1 MGDSRPKK
9 RSSGLNEKS
18 KRRQA
23 VSGDHESPWDSDD
36 ADEVLMRAL
45 RLLGEAT
52 AVLIEQRVRD
62 DKNPPI
68 G

>member
-1 MGDSRPKK
+1 M
-9 RSSGLNEKS
+9 
-18 KRRQA
+18 
-23 VSGDHESPWDSDD
+23 SGDHENPWDSDD

>member
-1 MGDSRPKK
+1 
-9 RSSGLNEKS
+9 
-18 KRRQA
+18 
-23 VSGDHESPWDSDD
+23 VSVDHENPWDSHD
-36 ADEVLMRAL
+36 ADDVLMRAL

-62 DKNPPI
+62 DKKPPI

>member
-1 MGDSRPKK
+1 M
-9 RSSGLNEKS
+9 
-18 KRRQA
+18 
-23 VSGDHESPWDSDD
+23 SGDFENPWDDPD
-36 ADEVLMRAL
+36 ADQVLMRAL